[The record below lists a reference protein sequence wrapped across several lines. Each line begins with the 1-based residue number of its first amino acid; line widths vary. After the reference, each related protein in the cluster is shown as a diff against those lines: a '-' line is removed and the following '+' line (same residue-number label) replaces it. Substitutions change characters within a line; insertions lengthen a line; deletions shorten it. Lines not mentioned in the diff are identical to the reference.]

1 MFLIIILIILIVV
14 TNRSMGYGVPMALR
28 LSLYASTM
36 IGLPMLLGVYRR
48 DQDYISH
55 YVGAGINYYY

>member
-1 MFLIIILIILIVV
+1 
-14 TNRSMGYGVPMALR
+14 MGYGVPMALR

-36 IGLPMLLGVYRR
+36 IGLPMLLGVYRQ

-55 YVGAGINYYY
+55 YVGAGISYYY